1 MSPFQKKPGGAS
13 LYQEL
18 KDLVASHGG
27 PDMDSD
33 GDMQADTDMD
43 NDGPAPAGKDG
54 AALVVQV
61 GPKDSAAQ
69 SHTCPMCGQPM
80 P

>member
-18 KDLVASHGG
+18 KNLVLQHGG
-27 PDMDSD
+27 SDYDND
-33 GDMQADTDMD
+33 GDMGADTDKD
-43 NDGPAPAGKDG
+43 QDGTAPPGKDG
-54 AALVVQV
+54 AALVVEL
-61 GPKDSAAQ
+61 GPKDGTAQ
-69 SHTCPMCGQPM
+69 PRMCPTCGQPM